1 MESLLFCIQNQFQA
15 AFAVKKKGEFQM
27 PMKQCHDSYYD
38 NFMSLSTMCDHFDQQ
53 HKKSQWKNCAVTS
66 LNIRPLDTASPAY
79 RSEFATVVSND
90 AIEDTVNNVGL
101 AASLRDPATGLG
113 AYYPVRD
120 TAYKSLLDRAKIN
133 GTVLPKLPKPVLADM
148 LNACFAVHNKSNAL
162 VLFRDEKIS
171 AFHSGDETD
180 YSVLPVNELLG
191 TLLQK
196 LDERFPGH
204 EFKTG
209 YTDHSICAAEFA
221 LPGQRDAL
229 LADYEKAL
237 TTEEQRNL
245 VKKAVPGIFF
255 ATSDTGVSS
264 ARVSA
269 RLTGLDT
276 PIPIGSVLA
285 VDHRNKSKI
294 SDFEMNMD
302 QVFAKFT
309 DTIGKLKS
317 LLDVQLQYARNA
329 MVRVCKKLA
338 LPKKPALDAIAI
350 FEMAF
355 GDGPASAHDI
365 YYGLQEILFNMKISG
380 YPQSK
385 IFSVEETLTRALSIR
400 WADYDIAGTVS
411 Y

>member
-1 MESLLFCIQNQFQA
+1 MH
-15 AFAVKKKGEFQM
+15 
-27 PMKQCHDSYYD
+27 MKQCHDSYYD

-53 HKKSQWKNCAVTS
+53 QKQSQWENCPVSS
-66 LNIRPLDTASPAY
+66 LRIRSLDTATPAY

-101 AASLRDPATGLG
+101 AASIKDPVTGLG
-113 AYYPVRD
+113 AYYPIRD

-133 GTVLPKLPKPVLADM
+133 GTVLPKLPKDVLADM
-148 LNACFAVHNKSNAL
+148 LNACFAVHDKSNAL

-180 YSVLPVNELLG
+180 YSVLPVNELLES
-191 TLLQK
+191 LLKK
-196 LDERFPGH
+196 LDERFLGH
-204 EFKTG
+204 EFKAG
-209 YTDHSICAAEFA
+209 YTDHSMCVAEFT

-245 VKKAVPGIFF
+245 VKKLVPGIYF

-264 ARVSA
+264 ARLSA
-269 RLTGLDT
+269 RLIGLDT
-276 PIPIGSVLA
+276 PIPIGGILA
-285 VDHRNKSKI
+285 VDHRNKSKVD
-294 SDFEMNMD
+294 DFELNMD
-302 QVFAKFT
+302 QVFSKFT

-329 MVRVCKKLA
+329 MIRVCKKLS
-338 LPKKPALDAIAI
+338 LPKKPAMDAIAI
-350 FEMAF
+350 FEMVY
-355 GDGPASAHDI
+355 GDGPASAHDV
-365 YYGLQEILFNMKISG
+365 YFGLQEILFNMKVG
-380 YPQSK
+380 DYTQSK
-385 IFSVEETLTRALSIR
+385 IFNVEESLTRALSIR